1 CDEVFEQRFSFKPE
15 TTFPSPPAFSNCQK
29 SYLSR
34 ATRNSMSSN
43 SNLGGRFSN
52 AEMETPKSCDTF
64 VVMGDK
70 TGDGSTIFGKN
81 SDRPNGEVQE
91 LVFVAACDHAP
102 GSKLQCTYIEIDQ
115 VEHTHGVMLSKP
127 AWMWGAEMGAN
138 EHGVCIGNEA
148 VWTKLNSADDKVER
162 LLGMDLLRLG
172 LERGK
177 TAKEAMDVITELLDK
192 YGQGGPCSD
201 VTGLFY
207 FNSFIIADHG
217 EAWVLETAGR
227 SFWAAEKVT
236 EGYRNISNDL
246 TITTKIDASSPELEK
261 QAREEG
267 LWSSDEPFNFRKA
280 FACGSGDI
288 ECGDSRYV
296 AGKTLLKELTSTGTF
311 GLGDMMSILRDV
323 DAGICMTYFDGF
335 ASTSSQVRTCF
346 SCGFDVRGMMQ
357 ILRHSESEI
366 CRSREHKHPTA
377 SSQISVL
384 SKDAKPSVHWFTGTP
399 DPSLSVYKPFAFLE
413 GVSGC
418 DDVVS
423 PKYSDAEDPAK
434 TTPRFA
440 KSVDRRHNLF
450 RAQEQAVSKG
460 VLRPGSDLLEKLKT
474 LEAECVEEVGK
485 LVAEFTPDRSNDLLG
500 IFNDCI
506 EAEIKLYE

>member
-1 CDEVFEQRFSFKPE
+1 
-15 TTFPSPPAFSNCQK
+15 
-29 SYLSR
+29 
-34 ATRNSMSSN
+34 
-43 SNLGGRFSN
+43 
-52 AEMETPKSCDTF
+52 METPKSCDTF

-280 FACGSGDI
+280 FASGSGDI

-296 AGKTLLKELTSTGTF
+296 AGKTLLKELTSTG
-311 GLGDMMSILRDV
+311 
-323 DAGICMTYFDGF
+323 
-335 ASTSSQVRTCF
+335 
-346 SCGFDVRGMMQ
+346 GFDVRGMMQ